1 MLAVLLALHVGLLR
15 VPFTE
20 AHRPYTRPTVHVPF
34 ADGVSQKVPPELGN
48 KELAALGHVDVTAAP
63 FGADPTGKR
72 DSTDAI
78 RRCIVAA
85 RNAQMVCFF
94 PAGEYKVSGTLEC
107 IQDLY
112 RRSNGAVTG
121 GRMHPCVLSGSREG
135 KRPTVVLAPKSP
147 GFGNPDKPKYVVHF
161 WARACREGKPTQPQP
176 NISMK
181 QMFVGIDIRIGPGNP
196 GAVGIRHRAAQGSGV
211 QDCVID
217 ATHGLAG
224 LEGGAGSGG
233 GHEGITV
240 IGGRYGLDLRQT
252 QPAPTIA
259 GITLIHQT
267 EAAILCSSRQS
278 LAAVGLKI
286 VSKAR
291 GPLIRC
297 TGSPWC
303 PHNGQMCLVDSEIF
317 CEKPACT
324 VIRAERSVYLNNVY
338 VKGAAA
344 VVAAPDGPRLA
355 GNPDGWLHVVEAAH
369 YIRPPAWKKLQY
381 DAPVYLDGRRQT
393 GDLISIA
400 TDKAPPRGLVARHL
414 WPRDVPHFR
423 SAGAVN
429 VRAPPYDA
437 CGDGRHDDTAA
448 IQRAVDA
455 NEIVFLPK
463 GYYRVSRT
471 IRLGPKTC
479 LIGVGQHLS
488 LLFAGRAEG
497 DFADPKRPR
506 PIVQT
511 VDDAAAATLMAFCG
525 VLSPRHVPGAYV
537 VEWRAGRRSV
547 VRSCLFMRRSLHG
560 FSRPPEGA
568 GPQPPATSTV
578 QIRGHGG
585 GRWYNF
591 EGAART
597 PQVADYRHLLV
608 EETTE
613 PLHVYQLNVEY
624 ARSDAEM
631 EIRRARH
638 VSIYGLKGE
647 YNEPILW
654 VRDSDHVRVFGYGG
668 NAAAFPGKSL
678 FLVERTPN
686 ILLANV
692 VDHPRLSGKGSPNE
706 SPGIG
711 VDPDQWHMIIDH
723 PPGGADTIK
732 TRPMDRPVLY
742 KRGDPRAE

>member
-1 MLAVLLALHVGLLR
+1 MLAVLLAVHVGLFR
-15 VPFTE
+15 IPFTE
-20 AHRPYTRPTVHVPF
+20 AHRPYTRPTVHEPF
-34 ADGVSQKVPPELGN
+34 ADGVSRKVPPELAN
-48 KELAALGHVDVTAAP
+48 KELAALGYVDVTAAP
-63 FGADPTGKR
+63 FRADPTGET

-78 RRCIVAA
+78 QRAIVAA

-94 PAGEYKVSGTLEC
+94 PPGEYKVSDTLEC

-121 GRMHPCVLSGSREG
+121 GRMHPCVLVGSREG
-135 KRPTVVLAPKSP
+135 RRPTLVLAPKTP
-147 GFGNPDKPKYVVHF
+147 GFGDPDKPKYVVHF
-161 WARACREGKPTQPQP
+161 WARAASEGKPTQPQP
-176 NISMK
+176 NISMN
-181 QMFVGIDIRIGPGNP
+181 QMLVGIDVRIGRGNG

-211 QDCVID
+211 QDSRID
-217 ATHGLAG
+217 ATHGLTG

-233 GHEGITV
+233 GHAGITV
-240 IGGRYGLDLRQT
+240 IGGRYGLDLRET
-252 QPAPTIA
+252 QPAPTVA
-259 GITLIHQT
+259 GVTLMGQT
-267 EAAILCSSRQS
+267 EAAILCGSRQS

-286 VSKAR
+286 VSKVP

-297 TGSPWC
+297 TGVPWC
-303 PHNGQMCLVDSEIF
+303 PHNGQMCLVDSEIV
-317 CEKPACT
+317 CENPAIT

-338 VKGAAA
+338 VKGAAT
-344 VVAAPDGPRLA
+344 VVAAPDGSRLA

-393 GDLISIA
+393 GDLISVA
-400 TDKAPPRGLVARHL
+400 TDEAPTGDLVARHL
-414 WPRDVPHFR
+414 WPPDVPHFR

-429 VRAPPYDA
+429 VKAPPYGA
-437 CGDGRHDDTAA
+437 RGDGRHDDTAA
-448 IQRAVDA
+448 IQRAVDEHA
-455 NEIVFLPK
+455 IVFLPK
-463 GYYRVSRT
+463 GYYRLSRT
-471 IRLGPKTC
+471 LRLGPKTH
-479 LIGVGQHLS
+479 LVGTGQHLS
-488 LLFAGRAEG
+488 LLFVARAEG

-506 PIVQT
+506 PIVGT
-511 VDDAAAATLMAFCG
+511 VDDAAAETVMAFCG
-525 VLSPRHVPGAYV
+525 ILCPRHVPGAYAM
-537 VEWRAGRRSV
+537 EWRAGRRSV
-547 VRSCLFMRRSLHG
+547 VRSCLFMRRSLYG

-568 GPQPPATSTV
+568 GSQPPVTSTV
-578 QIRGHGG
+578 RIRGNGG

-597 PQVADYRHLLV
+597 PQVDDYRHLLI
-608 EETTE
+608 EGTE

-631 EIRRARH
+631 EIRGARY

-654 VRDSDHVRVFGYGG
+654 IRDCDHVRVFGYGG

-678 FLVERTPN
+678 FVIERTPN
-686 ILLANV
+686 VLLANV

-711 VDPDQWHMIIDH
+711 VDPDRWHMIIER
-723 PPGGADTIK
+723 PPGGGDAIQ

-742 KRGDPRAE
+742 KRGEPKAE